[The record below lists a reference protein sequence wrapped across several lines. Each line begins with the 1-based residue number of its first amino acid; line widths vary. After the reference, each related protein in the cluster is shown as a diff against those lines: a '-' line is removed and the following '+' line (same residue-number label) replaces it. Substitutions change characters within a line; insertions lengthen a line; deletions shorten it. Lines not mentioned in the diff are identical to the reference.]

1 MLEVFQLKEKA
12 LCGKF
17 LPTITGDGADIC
29 SSTNTDSQCEFGLE
43 IIDRDAINPL
53 DGQPMLSSFIEN
65 ADGAVKKKVFRGA
78 QKLNVA

>member
-17 LPTITGDGADIC
+17 LSTIIGGGADIC
-29 SSTNTDSQCEFGLE
+29 SSTNTARQCEFGLE
-43 IIDRDAINPL
+43 IIDRDAMNPL
-53 DGQPMLSSFIEN
+53 DSQPMLSSFIEN